1 MPKVRKTR
9 PGKKAASTGD
19 AASARQGLVFNTG
32 LGQHI
37 LKNPLIVD
45 AIVNKSALRSGDTV
59 LEIGPGTG
67 NLTVKCLEKAKKVIV
82 SNRLT
87 KSPCCIVTSQYGW
100 STNMERIMK
109 PPFPRAT
116 PQFPL

>member
-1 MPKVRKTR
+1 MPKFRKTR
-9 PGKKAASTGD
+9 PGKKASTGD

-67 NLTVKCLEKAKKVIV
+67 NLTVKCLEKAKKVIACEVDTRMVAELQKRVQGTPFQV
-82 SNRLT
+82 SNPDRLYT
-87 KSPCCIVTSQYGW
+87 CISVTSV
-100 STNMERIMK
+100 NC
-109 PPFPRAT
+109 
-116 PQFPL
+116 